1 MLYNENMKNSDLK
14 NLEKILKALANKR
27 RLAILRYLK
36 LHKEASVGEIASE
49 INLSMKATSKH
60 VIILSAL
67 DILEK
72 DQRNLQV
79 FYRISSNQSSLLTH
93 LLSIL

>member
-1 MLYNENMKNSDLK
+1 MKNNDLK
-14 NLEKILKALANKR
+14 YLEKILKAMANSR

-36 LHKEASVGEIASE
+36 FHKEASVGEMANE
-49 INLSMKATSKH
+49 INLSIKATSKH
-60 VIILSAL
+60 MGILSAL

-79 FYRISSNQSSLLTH
+79 FYRISSNKNSLFKH

>member
-1 MLYNENMKNSDLK
+1 MKNSDLK
-14 NLEKILKALANKR
+14 YLEKILKALANKR

-36 LHKEASVGEIASE
+36 NQKEASVGDIASE
-49 INLSMKATSKH
+49 IDLSMKATSKH

-79 FYRISSNQSSLLTH
+79 FYRISNNQNPLFLYLLT
-93 LLSIL
+93 IL